1 VFSKETQVKYLILA
15 LLAAT
20 FSLSV
25 SAEPSNLNS
34 SRSQSD
40 RVLGQQG
47 VQGDNQVVKS
57 KSNIT
62 NNRETALQ
70 GADTCSFAIDE
81 KGVKRQATEAQ
92 KQKCEK
98 EAGEAKATINNS
110 KSNNLREQGPTKTQD
125 RPRSLN

>member
-1 VFSKETQVKYLILA
+1 MKHLILA
-15 LLAAT
+15 LLAAA
-20 FSLSV
+20 FPLSA

-47 VQGDNQVVKS
+47 VQSDSQVVKS

-62 NNRETALQ
+62 NNREAAPP
-70 GADTCSFAIDE
+70 GADACGFVIDE

-98 EAGEAKATINNS
+98 EAGAAKTTIDTTR
-110 KSNNLREQGPTKTQD
+110 SNTFREQA
-125 RPRSLN
+125 PRQTRDKPGLPN

>member
-1 VFSKETQVKYLILA
+1 MNHLILA

-25 SAEPSNLNS
+25 LAAPSNLNS

-47 VQGDNQVVKS
+47 VQDDNQIVKS

-70 GADTCSFAIDE
+70 GADTCSFTIDE

-98 EAGEAKATINNS
+98 APNEAKTTINNS
-110 KSNNLREQGPTKTQD
+110 KSNNLREQAPTKTQD
-125 RPRSLN
+125 KPGLLN

>member
-1 VFSKETQVKYLILA
+1 VKHLILA
-15 LLAAT
+15 FLAAA

-47 VQGDNQVVKS
+47 VQADKQIVKS

-62 NNRETALQ
+62 NNRETDPQ
-70 GADTCSFAIDE
+70 GADTCSFTIDQ

-92 KQKCEK
+92 KEKCEK
-98 EAGEAKATINNS
+98 EAGEAKTTVNTS
-110 KSNNLREQGPTKTQD
+110 KSNTFREQGPTKTQD
-125 RPRSLN
+125 KPGLHN

>member
-1 VFSKETQVKYLILA
+1 MNHLILA

-25 SAEPSNLNS
+25 LAAPSNLNS

-40 RVLGQQG
+40 RVLGQQR
-47 VQGDNQVVKS
+47 VQDDNQIVKS

-70 GADTCSFAIDE
+70 GADTCSFTIDE
-81 KGVKRQATEAQ
+81 KGVKRQATKAQ

-98 EAGEAKATINNS
+98 AASEAKTTINNS
-110 KSNNLREQGPTKTQD
+110 KSNNLREQAPTKTQD
-125 RPRSLN
+125 KPGLLN